1 VSDKLFLQVRQLIAE
16 HLSIDEEQ
24 ITLESDFRSDLNADS
39 LDLVE
44 LIMGME
50 EMFDIEVPEDE
61 AENIRTVKDAVDYLS
76 KAIK

>member
-1 VSDKLFLQVRQLIAE
+1 MSDKLFLQVRQLIAE